1 MLQRLSI
8 ALEQAKAVNTPENLI
23 NEMRQVV
30 YFLYWVKEVT
40 KKVYNIIKNSIKLWN
55 RIDTLFMNSENITT
69 SDPHRLLLNL
79 QIK

>member
-30 YFLYWVKEVT
+30 YFLY
-40 KKVYNIIKNSIKLWN
+40 
-55 RIDTLFMNSENITT
+55 
-69 SDPHRLLLNL
+69 
-79 QIK
+79 